1 MSGGNGP
8 GFEHKQQMDGT
19 SPRRAGVGAWR
30 DSFQKELMQ
39 CKPGAKRLLMG
50 RVFKLAEQESGDDG
64 HAVVIYL
71 CCSMVNTS
79 VCRPFQAI

>member
-1 MSGGNGP
+1 
-8 GFEHKQQMDGT
+8 
-19 SPRRAGVGAWR
+19 
-30 DSFQKELMQ
+30 MQ